1 MDHFYRYKYS
11 NIELEILGA
20 FITKINLISSGNPV
34 SLCDIWCSEI
44 NLQSVDHSRRDIIN
58 LEDSSPI
65 KIIDRYG
72 FFRYSSDKKNPS
84 LIVINE
90 YKLKQHTVGEIKHRN
105 YLRTVVLIHE
115 IGHWIEYCVS
125 FNLKRKNPIIRSNFS
140 SNNSEFHELWAQ
152 IFTYKC
158 LSDSD
163 LLNSLSPTAQD
174 YIAECKEV
182 MLKLSEGQSHK
193 YRTFKFILNDERA
206 SLDLIENCSFNYLFR
221 FLERIRN
228 KKRNYFQE
236 FNRLMPVMDR
246 MFMREDFG
254 KDNRTS
260 DKFKRQDCL

>member
-11 NIELEILGA
+11 NIELEILGS
-20 FITKINLISSGNPV
+20 FIAKINLISQGNPV

-44 NLQSVDHSRRDIIN
+44 QLQSQDYSNRDEIN
-58 LEDSSPI
+58 NRANSNPI

-90 YKLKQHTVGEIKHRN
+90 FLIKQHTVGKIKYRN
-105 YLRTVVLIHE
+105 LLRTIVLIHE

-125 FNLKRKNPIIRSNFS
+125 FNSKRKNPTIRSNFS
-140 SNNSEFHELWAQ
+140 SHNSEFHELWAQ

-163 LLNSLSPTAQD
+163 LLNSLSPSAKD
-174 YIAECKEV
+174 YIAECRKE
-182 MLKLSEGQSHK
+182 MLKLSESQPHK
-193 YRTFKFILNDERA
+193 YRTFKLILNDERA

-221 FLERIRN
+221 FLELIRN
-228 KKRNYFQE
+228 KKGNYFHE

-246 MFMREDFG
+246 IFIREDFI
-254 KDNRTS
+254 KHNLMS
-260 DKFKRQDCL
+260 DKFIKQG